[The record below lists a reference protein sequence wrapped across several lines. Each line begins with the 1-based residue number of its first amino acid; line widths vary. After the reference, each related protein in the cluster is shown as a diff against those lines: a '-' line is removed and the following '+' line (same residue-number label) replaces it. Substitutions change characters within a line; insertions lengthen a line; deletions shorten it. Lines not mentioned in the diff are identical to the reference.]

1 MKEKIELLKARKL
14 TDRVTRIEGI
24 ATELMYLVEGDEKA
38 AVIDGG
44 FGSGNLKEFVEALTD
59 KPVFLILTHG
69 HVDHVLAAPLFDEVY
84 LNPADEQVYSENW
97 NNISKRD
104 GYVRFKIREKADML
118 TAEDFVTPRKVKYK
132 TMKPGD
138 IFNLGGI
145 HLDICPGAGH
155 TPGMVT
161 ILIREERSLVT
172 GDACNPT
179 TLLALSCSLPVSEY
193 KKSMESLYNTVKGK
207 YDRVYLS
214 HGHVAC
220 PDGDAPKEILP
231 SVIDICK
238 DIVNGRADDMKGSH
252 LGMDIII
259 AKKIN
264 PDGTRVDGGIG
275 NVYYFGNR

>member
-24 ATELMYLVEGDEKA
+24 STELMYLVEGDERA
-38 AVIDGG
+38 AVIDAGV
-44 FGSGNLKEFVEALTD
+44 GSGNLKEFVEGLTD

-69 HVDHVLAAPLFDEVY
+69 HMDHVLAASLFDEVY
-84 LNPADEQVYSENW
+84 LNPADEKLYSEQW
-97 NNISKRD
+97 NNIAGRD
-104 GYVRFKIREKADML
+104 GYIRFKIGEKADML
-118 TAEDFVTPRKVKYK
+118 TAGDFVTPKKVKYK

-138 IFNLGGI
+138 VFDLGGI

-155 TPGMVT
+155 TQGMVT
-161 ILIREERSLVT
+161 ILIREERTLLT
-172 GDACNPT
+172 GDACHPV
-179 TLLALSCSLPVSEY
+179 TLLSFPESLTVSEY
-193 KKSMESLYNTVKGK
+193 KKSMESLYDMVKGK

-214 HGHVAC
+214 HGHASC

-238 DIVNGRADDMKGSH
+238 DILNGQADNMKGSF
-252 LGMDIII
+252 LGMNITI

-275 NVYYFGNR
+275 NIHYI